1 VLTRA
6 GSTLVELLVA
16 LGLAAVLLAAA
27 TGSML
32 RQQRTARWVGSF
44 GAVESQASHA
54 VRLLP
59 DELALLDAAAGD
71 VVAGQANDSTVEL
84 RAVVASAI
92 ACDSATNAVTLAPD
106 AGTAP
111 ALGGIART
119 IAVGDSLWFL
129 TDSLGWRARTISA
142 TSRTTSGCLRPFAPS
157 GATTRLALDA
167 PVDVGGGTP
176 LRVTRHERW
185 LFYRAS
191 DGRWYLGFRDW
202 NAASARFNTSQ
213 PIAGPFVRAL
223 RSGQRSGF
231 RFYDSLGNALV
242 PDGANEG
249 GIARVRVT
257 ALSSVPAYGV
267 ADTIRRDSADAVL
280 ARRGV
285 Q

>member
-1 VLTRA
+1 MLTRA
-6 GSTLVELLVA
+6 GSSLVELLVA

-32 RQQRTARWVGSF
+32 RQQRSARWVGAF

-71 VVAGQANDSTVEL
+71 VASGQASDSTLEL
-84 RAVVASAI
+84 RAVVASAV
-92 ACDSATNAVTLAPD
+92 ACDSATNVVTLAPD
-106 AGTAP
+106 AGTLPPLA
-111 ALGGIART
+111 GISRT
-119 IAVGDSLWFL
+119 IAAGDSLWFL
-129 TDSLGWRARTISA
+129 DSLGWRARGVLA
-142 TSRTTSGCLRPFAPS
+142 ASRVTSGCLRPATPS
-157 GATTRLALDA
+157 AATTRLALDGA
-167 PVDVGGGTP
+167 MDVGGGTP

-202 NAASARFNTSQ
+202 NVAGARFNATQ
-213 PIAGPFVRAL
+213 PVAGPFVKAL
-223 RSGQRSGF
+223 RTGARTGF
-231 RFYDSLGNALV
+231 RFYDSLGNALM
-242 PDGANEG
+242 PDGKNEG

-257 ALSSVPAYGV
+257 ALSTVAAYGV
-267 ADTIRRDSADAVL
+267 VDTVRRDSADAVL

>member
-1 VLTRA
+1 MLSRS
-6 GSTLVELLVA
+6 GSSLVELLVA

-32 RQQRTARWVGSF
+32 RQQRSARWVGAF

-71 VVAGQANDSTVEL
+71 VVAGQASDSTVEL
-84 RAVVASAI
+84 RAVVASSV
-92 ACDSATNAVTLAPD
+92 ACDSATNVVTLAPD
-106 AGTAP
+106 MGAMP
-111 ALGGIART
+111 PLGGVART
-119 IAVGDSLWFL
+119 IAAGDSLWFL
-129 TDSLGWRARTISA
+129 DSLGWRARGVLAA
-142 TSRTTSGCLRPFAPS
+142 TRATSGCLRPAAPS
-157 GATTRLALDA
+157 GATTRLTLDA

-202 NAASARFNTSQ
+202 NVAGARFNATQ
-213 PIAGPFVRAL
+213 PVAGPFVKTL
-223 RSGQRSGF
+223 RSGERTGF
-231 RFYDSLGNALV
+231 RFYDSLGNALI
-242 PDGANEG
+242 PDGSNEG

-257 ALSSVPAYGV
+257 ALSAVAAYGAV
-267 ADTIRRDSADAVL
+267 DTVRRDSADAVL

>member
-6 GSTLVELLVA
+6 GSSLVELLVA
-16 LGLAAVLLAAA
+16 LGLAAVLLTAA

-32 RQQRTARWVGSF
+32 RQQRATRWVGVL
-44 GAVESQASHA
+44 GAAESQAAHA

-71 VVAGQANDSTVEL
+71 IVPGQATDSTLEL
-84 RAVVASAI
+84 RTVVASAV
-92 ACDSATNAVTLAPD
+92 ACDTATNAVTLAPD
-106 AGTAP
+106 VGTP
-111 ALGGIART
+111 PPVGGIARA
-119 IAVGDSLWFL
+119 IAAGDSLWFL
-129 TDSLGWRARTISA
+129 DSVGWRPRAVVA
-142 TSRTTSGCLRPFAPS
+142 ASRTTSGCLRPPTPAA
-157 GATTRLALDA
+157 ATTRLALDA
-167 PVDVGGGTP
+167 PMDIGGGTP

-185 LFYRAS
+185 VFYRAS
-191 DGRWYLGFRDW
+191 DGRWYLGVRDW

-213 PIAGPFVRAL
+213 PVAGPFVRAL
-223 RSGQRSGF
+223 RSGERTGL

-242 PDGANEG
+242 PDGTNEG

-257 ALSSVPAYGV
+257 ALSAVAAYG
-267 ADTIRRDSADAVL
+267 AMDTVRRDSADAVL

>member
-6 GSTLVELLVA
+6 GSSLVELLVA

-32 RQQRTARWVGSF
+32 RQQRSARWVGAF

-71 VVAGQANDSTVEL
+71 VASGQASDSTLEL
-84 RAVVASAI
+84 RAVVASAV
-92 ACDSATNAVTLAPD
+92 ACDSATNVVTLVPD
-106 AGTAP
+106 AGTLP
-111 ALGGIART
+111 PLGGISRT
-119 IAVGDSLWFL
+119 IAAGDSLWFL
-129 TDSLGWRARTISA
+129 DSLGWRARGVLA
-142 TSRTTSGCLRPFAPS
+142 ASRVTSGCLRPATPS
-157 GATTRLALDA
+157 AATTRLALDRA
-167 PVDVGGGTP
+167 MDVGGGTP

-202 NAASARFNTSQ
+202 NVAGARFNATQ
-213 PIAGPFVRAL
+213 PVAGPFVKAL
-223 RSGQRSGF
+223 RTGARTGF
-231 RFYDSLGNALV
+231 RFYDSLGNALM
-242 PDGANEG
+242 PDGTNEG

-257 ALSSVPAYGV
+257 ALSTVAAYGV
-267 ADTIRRDSADAVL
+267 VDTVRRDSADAVL

>member
-6 GSTLVELLVA
+6 GSSLVELLVA

-32 RQQRTARWVGSF
+32 RQQRSARWVGAF

-71 VVAGQANDSTVEL
+71 VASGQASDSTLEL
-84 RAVVASAI
+84 RAVVASAV
-92 ACDSATNAVTLAPD
+92 ACDSATNVVTLAPD
-106 AGTAP
+106 AGTLPPLA
-111 ALGGIART
+111 GISRT
-119 IAVGDSLWFL
+119 IAAGDSLWFL
-129 TDSLGWRARTISA
+129 DSLGWRARGVLA
-142 TSRTTSGCLRPFAPS
+142 ASRVTSGCLRPATPS
-157 GATTRLALDA
+157 AATTRLALDRA
-167 PVDVGGGTP
+167 MDVGGGTP

-202 NAASARFNTSQ
+202 NVAGARFNATQ
-213 PIAGPFVRAL
+213 PVAGPFVKAL
-223 RSGQRSGF
+223 RTGARTGF
-231 RFYDSLGNALV
+231 RFYDSLGNALM
-242 PDGANEG
+242 PDGTNEG

-257 ALSSVPAYGV
+257 ALSTVAAYGV
-267 ADTIRRDSADAVL
+267 VDTVRRDSADAVL